1 MKKVKIYHTIYFI
14 LIILINNS
22 CVEPFDIET
31 ITFQSAL
38 VIEATITN
46 EFKYQEIKLSKTFRL
61 EDDGPLAESNANVK
75 IVDDAGSI
83 YDFQETSPGNYV
95 SNFEF
100 KAEPNKNYQLFVT
113 RYDGKSYTTQPI
125 QLTNITQ
132 IDNIYASRVIDD
144 LGNENLSVFVDSFDP
159 TGNSKYYR
167 YVYEETFKII
177 APKWNGYDLVVTS
190 NTAPYTIERVLRT
203 REERV
208 CYKTINSNAI
218 IQTETNG
225 FTEDR
230 VTKFPV
236 RVLSKD
242 NAIISHRYSI
252 LVKQYVQSLDA
263 FTFYKTLA
271 NLSGSESLFS
281 QNQPGFFNGNVF
293 SIDDPNEM
301 VVGFF
306 ELSSVSSQR
315 FYFNYQDLFPN
326 EPLPPNFVEC
336 ETFAPENMPYGGDPS
351 YLVNLILSGA
361 VKYFGLN
368 LNPDYSNPGPYLMVI
383 PECGDCTRLG
393 TNVKPDFW
401 VE

>member
-1 MKKVKIYHTIYFI
+1 MF
-14 LIILINNS
+14 L
-22 CVEPFDIET
+22 F
-31 ITFQSAL
+31 
-38 VIEATITN
+38 
-46 EFKYQEIKLSKTFRL
+46 
-61 EDDGPLAESNANVK
+61 
-75 IVDDAGSI
+75 
-83 YDFQETSPGNYV
+83 
-95 SNFEF
+95 FEF
-100 KAEPNKNYQLFVT
+100 KAEPNKNYQLLVT
-113 RYDGKSYTTQPI
+113 RYDGRSYTTQPT
-125 QLTNITQ
+125 QLTNTSQ

-144 LGNENLSVFVDSFDP
+144 LGNENLSIFVDSFDP
-159 TGNSKYYR
+159 SSNSKYYR
-167 YVYEETFKII
+167 YVYEETYKII
-177 APKWNGYDLVVTS
+177 APKWNEYDLVVTS
-190 NTAPYTIERVLRT
+190 NPPNYTIGKVPRT

-208 CYKTINSNAI
+208 CYKTINSNSI

-242 NAIISHRYSI
+242 NTIISHRYSI

-271 NLSGSESLFS
+271 NLSGSENLFS

-293 SIDDPNEM
+293 SVDDPNEM

-315 FYFNYQDLFPN
+315 FYFNYQDFFPN
-326 EPLPPNFVEC
+326 EPLPPYFDKC
-336 ETFAPENMPYGGDPS
+336 ETFAPDNAVWAADPS
-351 YLVNLILSGA
+351 HLVNLILSGA
-361 VKYFGLN
+361 VKYYGEN
-368 LNPDYSNPGPYLMVI
+368 LNPDYTNPGPYLMVI

>member
-14 LIILINNS
+14 IIVLINNS

-31 ITFQSAL
+31 ITFESAL

-46 EFKYQEIKLSKTFRL
+46 EFKYQEINLSQTFRL
-61 EDDGPLAESNANVK
+61 EDDGPLAESNASVK
-75 IVDDAGSI
+75 IIDDAGNI
-83 YDFQETSPGNYV
+83 NDFQETSPGKYV
-95 SNFEF
+95 SVYEF
-100 KAEPNKNYQLFVT
+100 KAEPTKKYQLLVT
-113 RYDGKSYTTQPI
+113 RNNGKSYTTQPM
-125 QLTNITQ
+125 QLTNISQ
-132 IDNIYASRVIDD
+132 IDNIYASRIIDD
-144 LGNENLSVFVDSFDP
+144 FGNENIIIFVDSFDP
-159 TGNSKYYR
+159 SGSSKYYR
-167 YVYEETFKII
+167 YAYEETFKII
-177 APKWNGYDLVVTS
+177 APKWSEYDLVVTS
-190 NTAPYTIERVLRT
+190 NASPYTIGRVRRT

-208 CYKTINSNAI
+208 CYKTINSNSI

-230 VTKFPV
+230 VSKFPV

-242 NAIISHRYSI
+242 NTIISHRYSI

-293 SIDDPNEM
+293 SVEDPNEM

-315 FYFNYQDLFPN
+315 FYFNYQDFFPN
-326 EPLPPNFVEC
+326 EPLPPNFTEC
-336 ETFAPENMPYGGDPS
+336 ETFAPDNASYGGDPS
-351 YLVNLILSGA
+351 HLFNLVLSGA
-361 VKYFGLN
+361 VKYYGEN
-368 LNPDYSNPGPYLMVI
+368 LNPDYTNPGPYLMVI